1 MSLQDEHRILVASVA
16 AYNRPPPSS
25 RWLIE
30 SCGRQGITLTLLG
43 QGEPYPNNFTKPR
56 LVADYLR
63 DHPVHRFVLAVDFRD
78 TVFCASLEEAFG
90 KYLSFGHEIVASSEP
105 VCWPLGSTAPRF
117 PETGTPYRF
126 LNAGVIFAT
135 REAWLAAWERMSAK
149 ERLSGGVP
157 LERGELG
164 LSIFDCDQAA
174 WSDLY
179 INKEADIV
187 LDSRCE
193 LSQSVG
199 GGAFDV
205 GTANPRFFFE
215 GRRIVNRETGGRP
228 CVIHANNGS
237 PVASWA
243 RYVLEPPVA
252 WYWPLLDL
260 IRHLPLRGLCDASRL
275 ESLLLCLGLHE
286 PVDADV
292 PAHLLP
298 YTGKGLAIRRRP
310 GEMAAFLAWLA
321 SRPPV
326 GSYVEVGCGNGG
338 ALLATVEFLRRFRPI
353 DLALGVGPDTPP
365 VLLDYVSRVGDTHY
379 ICGSRAVL
387 GLESIA
393 VREGHVDL
401 VVIDACQPDSDP
413 LADWE
418 CARSCG
424 RYVVLHGIASAAAPT
439 GRRLWETI
447 QAKHHATREFVDLQ
461 LPAEARLG
469 LGVVDLAYS

>member
-1 MSLQDEHRILVASVA
+1 MSLQDDHRILVASVA
-16 AYNRPPPSS
+16 AYDQPPASS

-30 SCGRQGITLTLLG
+30 SCRRQGITLTLLG
-43 QGEPYPNNFTKPR
+43 QGQSYPNNFAKPR
-56 LVADYLR
+56 LVAHYLR

-78 TVFCASLEEAFG
+78 TVFCASLEETFG
-90 KYLSFGHEIVASSEP
+90 KYLSFGHEIVASTEP

-126 LNAGVIFAT
+126 LNSGVIFAT
-135 REAWLAAWERMSAK
+135 REAWLAAWERMCEK
-149 ERLSGGVP
+149 ERRSSGLP
-157 LERGELG
+157 PERGQLG

-179 INKEADIV
+179 LNKEADIV

-193 LSQSVG
+193 ISQTLG
-199 GGAFDV
+199 GGAFDL
-205 GTANPRFFFE
+205 GTANPRFLFE
-215 GRRIVNRETGGRP
+215 GRRIVNRDTGGRP
-228 CVIHANNGS
+228 CVIHSNSGS

-243 RYVLEPPVA
+243 RYVLDPPVA

-260 IRHLPLRGLCDASRL
+260 IRHLPLRELRDASRL
-275 ESLLLCLGLHE
+275 ESLVLRLGLHE

-298 YTGKGLAIRRRP
+298 YSGKGLAIRRRS

-338 ALLATVEFLRRFRPI
+338 AFLATVEFLRRLRPI

-365 VLLDYVSRVGDTHY
+365 LLLDYVSRVRDTHY
-379 ICGSRAVL
+379 IRGRRARD

-393 VREGHVDL
+393 KRDGHVDL

-413 LADWE
+413 VADWE
-418 CARSCG
+418 YARSCG
-424 RYVVLHGIASAAAPT
+424 RYVVLHGIASAAAASARP
-439 GRRLWETI
+439 LWETI
-447 QAKHHATREFVDLQ
+447 QAKHHATREFVDRQ
-461 LPAEARLG
+461 LTAETQFG